1 MLCLAFWRR
10 SLVWGLIVINAMA
23 TGKVAWGAID
33 GGSTG
38 WAMLPPALAGLIV
51 CDAVVLYAAHRI
63 RVGSSR
69 QSGRAGTAS
78 AHTRGD
84 RA

>member
-63 RVGSSR
+63 RAGSSR